1 MKYSRNPVFEEGFM
15 FLVTNPEVE
24 DLNLKVYDERSKS
37 VLGLLRLNLGDLL
50 LRNGMEY
57 LNQPFKLNTQVNTG
71 ESVVILSLQL
81 FVTKKVMGRR
91 KISRGVSEND
101 TISVVSFGDN
111 DSDPMINYSRVSA
124 ISGPKMFLF
133 RIFITQQSFIKQ
145 LLVRGPK
152 LEHL

>member
-1 MKYSRNPVFEEGFM
+1 M

-57 LNQPFKLNTQVNTG
+57 LNQPFKLNTQVNTS

-81 FVTKKVMGRR
+81 FVTKKVLGRR

-101 TISVVSFGDN
+101 TVSVVSFGDN
-111 DSDPMINYSRVSA
+111 DSDPVIHYSRVSA
-124 ISGPKMFLF
+124 ISGLS
-133 RIFITQQSFIKQ
+133 TDQ
-145 LLVRGPK
+145 LEPGHSGHSGHQ
-152 LEHL
+152 LEESVTLHEDAGD

>member
-124 ISGPKMFLF
+124 IAGPKMPFFL
-133 RIFITQQSFIKQ
+133 ISQQSFQIPVDFSSF
-145 LLVRGPK
+145 LYPNN
-152 LEHL
+152 